1 MSGHNKWSTIKHRKG
16 AQDAKRA
23 KIFSRLSKGLIIA
36 AQSGGSDPEMNAS
49 LKIAIDQARRENM
62 PKDNID
68 RAIKRGSGEGG
79 EDTIEEVIYEAYF
92 PTESDNVAL
101 LILCATDNT
110 NRTVGEIKSEIK
122 KNGGKFVPSGS
133 VSFQFEHV
141 GSLIVES
148 DDHDQT
154 ELAAID
160 AGATDIFP
168 VKEALHVITS
178 PKDLRAVQT
187 KLEEDGAKVA
197 ESMLTYMPKQSL
209 TLSNSD
215 REKYERFYE
224 VIDDHDDVQ
233 MIYDNVAA

>member
-23 KIFSRLSKGLIIA
+23 KIFSRLSKNLIIA
-36 AQSGGSDPEMNAS
+36 AQSGGSDPEMNAT

-68 RAIKRGSGEGG
+68 RAIKRGSGEGAG
-79 EDTIEEVIYEAYF
+79 EKIEEMIYEAYY
-92 PTESDNVAL
+92 PTQNENVAL

-122 KNGGKFVPSGS
+122 KGGGKFVPSGS

-141 GSLIVES
+141 GHIIVQSANQEEI
-148 DDHDQT
+148 

-160 AGATDIFP
+160 AGALD
-168 VKEALHVITS
+168 VKHKDQEILIITEPNKMHVIQ
-178 PKDLRAVQT
+178 K
-187 KLEEDGAKVA
+187 KLEGDSLTLLSAT
-197 ESMLTYMPKQSL
+197 LTYMPKQPII
-209 TLSNSD
+209 LSSED
-215 REKYERFYE
+215 QKKYEKFYE
-224 VIDDHDDVQ
+224 IIDDQDDVQ
-233 MIYDNVAA
+233 KIYDNVE